1 MAVPIME
8 LPEEFP
14 FLNQLF
20 TLNLVVPMAQANT
33 DYKRRTVY
41 NCFLSDEHRIFLPR
55 ATCN

>member
-1 MAVPIME
+1 ME